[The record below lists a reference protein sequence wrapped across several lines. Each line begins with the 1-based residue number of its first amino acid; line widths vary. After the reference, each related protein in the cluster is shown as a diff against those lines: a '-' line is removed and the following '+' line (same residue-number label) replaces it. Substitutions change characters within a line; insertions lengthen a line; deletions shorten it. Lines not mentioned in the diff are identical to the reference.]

1 MAAAKAVLAARKAL
15 AIAVVERV
23 QKVDTGGGDYR
34 R

>member
-23 QKVDTGGGDYR
+23 QNTGGGDYR